1 MTGSTLKKYPDIMSV
16 KDIQNILHIG
26 RSKVYSMLQSGEIRS
41 LRIGA
46 KYRIPKAYLLDFLNK
61 NA

>member
-1 MTGSTLKKYPDIMSV
+1 MASNILKRYPDIMSV

-26 RSKVYSMLQSGEIRS
+26 RSKAYELLKKGEPRS

-46 KYRIPKAYLLDFLNK
+46 VYRIPKAYLLDFIHENS
-61 NA
+61 